1 MQCGEGAFE
10 REALVFGGII
20 VDAIGADAIVFW
32 PMSALLSVGSLPV
45 PAGKGGLVKE
55 LRSASHVF
63 AAPIL
68 HCCARRAELCSI
80 AVRFERYV
88 QFLEIFPGTDQ

>member
-1 MQCGEGAFE
+1 MWWGAFE

-32 PMSALLSVGSLPV
+32 PMSALLSVGSSPV

-55 LRSASHVF
+55 RHRMFLRRRFCIV
-63 AAPIL
+63 AP
-68 HCCARRAELCSI
+68 AGRSF
-80 AVRFERYV
+80 VRLLFV
-88 QFLEIFPGTDQ
+88 SNVTCNF